1 MFHFT
6 KSNALGRLLRAM
18 LFSACAL
25 GVAGTALAGP
35 EVLVYKSPYCGC
47 CEKWVEHMEAA
58 GFSVETRNESNMN
71 AVKTKYGVPGS
82 LASCH
87 TAVVDGRFLVEGHVP
102 AAQVKRML
110 AADGDPMALAVPG
123 MPAGS
128 PGMESPNPVSY
139 DVIAVSPDGETSVYE
154 TVEGRSEPH

>member
-1 MFHFT
+1 MSQFLQ
-6 KSNALGRLLRAM
+6 SNAAGPIFRVI

-25 GVAGTALAGP
+25 GFAGTALAGP

-47 CEKWVEHMEAA
+47 CEKWVEHMESA

-139 DVIAVSPDGETSVYE
+139 DVIAVSPEGETSVYE

>member
-1 MFHFT
+1 MSRYMQ
-6 KSNALGRLLRAM
+6 SNTVGRMLGAI

-25 GVAGTALAGP
+25 GFAGTVLAGP

-47 CEKWVEHMEAA
+47 CDKWVEHMEAA
-58 GFSVETRNESNMN
+58 GFSVETRETSDMDAIKAQFGVPSNM
-71 AVKTKYGVPGS
+71 
-82 LASCH
+82 ASCH

-102 AAQVKRML
+102 AEQVKRML

-128 PGMESPNPVSY
+128 PGMETPNPVSY